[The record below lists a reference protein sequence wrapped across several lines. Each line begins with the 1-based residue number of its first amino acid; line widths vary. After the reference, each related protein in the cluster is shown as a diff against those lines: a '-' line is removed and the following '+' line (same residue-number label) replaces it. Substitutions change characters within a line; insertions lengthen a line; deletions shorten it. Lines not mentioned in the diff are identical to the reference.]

1 MNRAVA
7 LLLSVSLLGCFP
19 HDARKRTYA
28 QLTEGGLI
36 LAGIAVGATSNTTAD
51 CDMMTMQGM
60 TNQSCKDKASLM
72 STIATVLVVSGLL
85 GFVATISTAEDDKK
99 PTPPIEIKADEQKP
113 AQQVTAPGLK
123 PAPAPPA
130 ATGSAAPA
138 ASGSAAG
145 SAEAGSDAAPQH

>member
-19 HDARKRTYA
+19 HDPRKRTYA

-36 LAGIAVGATSNTTAD
+36 VAGIVVGATSNTTAD
-51 CDMMTMQGM
+51 CDMMYTQGTM
-60 TNQSCKDKASLM
+60 NKSCKDKAQLM
-72 STIATVLVVSGLL
+72 STLATVLVVSGLL

-99 PTPPIEIKADEQKP
+99 PTPPIEIKANEEKP
-113 AQQVTAPGLK
+113 ADQVTAPGLK
-123 PAPAPPA
+123 PAPAPAPA
-130 ATGSAAPA
+130 ASGSDA

-145 SAEAGSDAAPQH
+145 SAGVGSDAAPQP

>member
-19 HDARKRTYA
+19 HDPRKRTYA

-36 LAGIAVGATSNTTAD
+36 VAGIVVGATSNTSAD
-51 CDMMTMQGM
+51 CDMMATQGTM
-60 TNQSCKDKASLM
+60 NKSCKDKAQLM
-72 STIATVLVVSGLL
+72 STLATVLVVSGLL

-99 PTPPIEIKADEQKP
+99 PTPPIEIKANEEKP

-123 PAPAPPA
+123 PATAPPA
-130 ATGSAAPA
+130 ATGSASA
-138 ASGSAAG
+138 AGSAAG
-145 SAEAGSDAAPQH
+145 SAEAGSDAAPQP